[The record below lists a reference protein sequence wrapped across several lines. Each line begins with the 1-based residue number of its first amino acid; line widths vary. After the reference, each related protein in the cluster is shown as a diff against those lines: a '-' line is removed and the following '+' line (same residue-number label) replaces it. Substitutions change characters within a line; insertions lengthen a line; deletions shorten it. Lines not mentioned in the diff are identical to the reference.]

1 MKDKIQGFVIGAVS
15 ASLLISGGVYAYS
28 RKQNNISRNMTI

>member
-28 RKQNNISRNMTI
+28 GNKTNISRI